1 MRCFLALSLLD
12 SVVINCGYP
21 AHLMVSKK
29 DFLNR
34 LVYRF
39 PPQPDD
45 TLDRCHY
52 LIMSLIKKWS
62 EALCQRS
69 RYRDD
74 FGNIRMMLALLK
86 AKGFPVPE
94 VEPSAIDAIAGLEGP
109 SLQTKEQLEA
119 EERLVNETRL
129 DELLHRGQPADL
141 VAANALMKKLVGYSA
156 KEENG
161 GIEYNTAEARI
172 DHELNLLADKI
183 DLLESMK
190 KESPDSEAYKGLYSE
205 CKRVVPRMF
214 QLANSELSEAIMMKL
229 LILNQR
235 LNEAVNE
242 DPDDM
247 KNEDLN
253 MDMLIDLEK
262 SCGDVGKP
270 AALETKDIMEL
281 YKQSTPKLG
290 PMNAKLEYYTGS
302 SMVLIDLVRMG
313 GSKFLRVFNAD
324 QSCELRGV
332 EVAGQMIG
340 VVAPLTT
347 VTVRTDSALDLTVPL
362 RYQRNGQQ
370 FHEKLE
376 IAL

>member
-1 MRCFLALSLLD
+1 
-12 SVVINCGYP
+12 
-21 AHLMVSKK
+21 MVSKK

-39 PPQPDD
+39 PAQPDD
-45 TLDRCHY
+45 TLDKCHY
-52 LIMSLIKKWS
+52 MIMSLVKKWS

-86 AKGFPVPE
+86 AKGFPIPE
-94 VEPSAIDAIAGLEGP
+94 IEPAAIDAIVGSEG
-109 SLQTKEQLEA
+109 SGLQTKEQLEA

-141 VAANALMKKLVGYSA
+141 VAANALMKKLIGYSQN
-156 KEENG
+156 EEEG
-161 GIEYNTAEARI
+161 SIEYNTAEARI

-190 KESPDSEAYKGLYSE
+190 QESPTSETYKTLYSE

-214 QLANSELSEAIMMKL
+214 QLANSELSEAVMMKL

-235 LNEAVNE
+235 LNEAIGDE
-242 DPDDM
+242 SEEAASEPL

-253 MDMLIDLEK
+253 MDMLIDLDR
-262 SCGDVGKP
+262 SCGDIGKP
-270 AALETKDIMEL
+270 TPLETKDIMEL
-281 YKQSTPKLG
+281 YKLSTPKLG
-290 PMNAKLEYYTGS
+290 PINAKLEYYTGS
-302 SMVLIDLVRMG
+302 SLVLVDLVRMG
-313 GSKFLRVFNAD
+313 GAKFLRVFNVD
-324 QSCELRGV
+324 ESCELRGV
-332 EVAGQMIG
+332 EVAGQLVGAI
-340 VVAPLTT
+340 APLTT
-347 VTVRTDSALDLTVPL
+347 ITLRFDHPLDLIVPV

-370 FHEKLE
+370 LNERLE
-376 IAL
+376 ITL